1 MAWKWRE
8 LVPFYFCAT
17 GTVPFFYLC
26 STATCTN
33 SFSLRQCNMAL
44 KWRKC
49 PALITVYNR
58 QKGSFAHHWLKCKE
72 FSQRGP
78 GLSSDLSSEM
88 GGWWGSEW
96 VRGGGVCV
104 CGGQPG
110 PHGVGEK
117 ITVIFLHTQIA
128 GKFFVMNQSLSF
140 SLHSLSLSLSFW
152 SLSSYLQV
160 LFFFHLHS

>member
-1 MAWKWRE
+1 MEMARITAILFLCHWHS
-8 LVPFYFCAT
+8 AI
-17 GTVPFFYLC
+17 FYLC

-33 SFSLRQCNMAL
+33 FFSLRQCNMAL

-104 CGGQPG
+104 CVWGSTRAARSRGENNSNFP
-110 PHGVGEK
+110 PHSNCRK
-117 ITVIFLHTQIA
+117 IFCNESIVKFL
-128 GKFFVMNQSLSF
+128 S
-140 SLHSLSLSLSFW
+140 SLSLSF
-152 SLSSYLQV
+152 S
-160 LFFFHLHS
+160 F